1 LAQQMGARGVM
12 KIEGDSAT
20 ALEGM
25 LEHADAFEAAQES
38 ALQALDQKHA
48 FERG

>member
-1 LAQQMGARGVM
+1 MAARGVM
-12 KIEGDSAT
+12 RVEGNSAT
-20 ALEGM
+20 ALDGM